1 MDIMSPSLIFNESTQ
16 KTRRRMRRMLECK
29 RATRQEGAY
38 TPEAR
43 VNVGYHSEHIGIQ
56 LDECTGVHQ
65 SDRMH
70 DTKITPGQSVK
81 L

>member
-1 MDIMSPSLIFNESTQ
+1 
-16 KTRRRMRRMLECK
+16 MLECK

-70 DTKITPGQSVK
+70 DTKITWLVSWDLDQASFK
-81 L
+81 AER